1 MIKIIF
7 LYIDGVLNTKYWY
20 SQMDRNAP
28 KDQYGYGFDPKSVA
42 NLAQIIEKTGAEIVI
57 SSSWKE
63 LGLSELRNMW
73 KERKLPGKIIDV
85 TPNYMSDEILLNADF
100 NDTDLDHLY
109 IRGYEIKGWLKIH
122 GADVSH
128 YVIIDDMDDVLPE
141 QQSYLVQTDPEIGIS
156 DWDAKMAIM
165 ILNHLKYDKEDIGNS

>member
-1 MIKIIF
+1 MRKVIF
-7 LYIDGVLNTKYWY
+7 LDIDGVLNTKYWY

-28 KDQYGYGFDPKSVA
+28 KDQYGYAFDPTSVA

-73 KERKLPGKIIDV
+73 KERKLPGNIIDV
-85 TPNYMSDEILLNADF
+85 TPDYMTDEMLLNADL
-100 NDTDLDHLY
+100 NDTDIDHLY
-109 IRGYEIKGWLKIH
+109 IRGCEIKGWLELH

-128 YVIIDDMDDVLPE
+128 YVIIDDMDDVIPE
-141 QQSYLVQTDPEIGIS
+141 QQSHLVQTDPNIGIS
-156 DWDAKMAIM
+156 DWDAIMAIM
-165 ILNHLKYDKEDIGNS
+165 ILNNL